1 MYMNHRVKLPVL
13 SKETLSEIAY
23 GMENQESESVLCL
36 DDGNVYPQEML
47 EEYFDDVEGH
57 NFVDLPDWSS
67 SDGYQLMCSFVQVC
81 DDDKLKNELSKA
93 LNSGA
98 RGVFRRFRSVL
109 ESHEGALSKWYEFKD
124 RKMEQYILSWYRRM
138 FNHRDIGL
146 KREGEAM
153 PACDIMVDYD
163 IVHQKSIEA
172 DVSETIKRE
181 VNDPVVM
188 KVLEAFSR
196 KEAFCAYKQGSLC
209 GMVVFEVVDDA
220 ACVLFYYIERECRGA
235 GVFEL
240 LFDFMNREL
249 ERRGVERVVFPI
261 PSAVLG
267 LESMLSGREVGS
279 KIQTQVREYRV
290 ADWNGAVESAE
301 IAYIV

>member
-1 MYMNHRVKLPVL
+1 MNHRVKLPVL

-57 NFVDLPDWSS
+57 NFVDLPDWNSA
-67 SDGYQLMCSFVQVC
+67 DGYRLMCSFVQVC

-146 KREGEAM
+146 KREGEAL

-172 DVSETIKRE
+172 DVSEAIKRE

-188 KVLEAFSR
+188 KVLEAFSS

-209 GMVVFEVVDDA
+209 GMVAFEVVDDA
-220 ACVLFYYIERECRGA
+220 ACVFFYYIEEKSRGA
-235 GVFEL
+235 GLFGL

-261 PSAVLG
+261 SATVLG
-267 LESMLSGREVGS
+267 LESMLGDREVGS

>member
-1 MYMNHRVKLPVL
+1 MNHRVKLPVL

-23 GMENQESESVLCL
+23 GMENQEFESVFCL

-47 EEYFDDVEGH
+47 EESFDDVESH

-67 SDGYQLMCSFVQVC
+67 ADGYRLMCSFVQVC

-98 RGVFRRFRSVL
+98 RGVFRRFRVVL
-109 ESHEGALSKWYEFKD
+109 ESHDGALSKWYEFKD
-124 RKMEQYILSWYRRM
+124 RKMEQYILSWYRKL
-138 FNHRDIGL
+138 FNNRDIGL
-146 KREGEAM
+146 KREGEAL

-163 IVHQKSIEA
+163 IIHQESIEA
-172 DVSETIKRE
+172 DVFEAIKRE
-181 VNDPVVM
+181 VKDPVVM
-188 KVLEAFSR
+188 KVLEAFSS
-196 KEAFCAYKQGSLC
+196 KEAFCAYKQESLC
-209 GMVVFEVVDDA
+209 GVVAFEVVDDA
-220 ACVLFYYIERECRGA
+220 ACVLFYYIEEESRGA
-235 GVFEL
+235 GLFGL

-261 PSAVLG
+261 PSTVFG

-279 KIQTQVREYRV
+279 AVQAQIRGYRV
-290 ADWNGAVESAE
+290 ADWNEAVESAE